1 MLVQV
6 RLEVQNVLM
15 IIPRSIIRI
24 VDNTGAKLCR
34 CIRVLS
40 QSPKTKVGDLVVVSL
55 QKVKPR
61 YVHKGQKK
69 EQIKKGEIRLALIIH
84 TARPIYRKDGT
95 LLKLSN
101 NYALLVTTKG
111 KTLGS
116 RFKKPV
122 PKEIRCQKWLKLISI
137 APSLF

>member
-40 QSPKTKVGDLVVVSL
+40 QSPKTKVGDLAIVSL

-69 EQIKKGEIRLALIIH
+69 EQVEKGEIRLALIIH

-95 LLKLSN
+95 RLKLSI

-122 PKEIRCQKWLKLISI
+122 PREIRCQKWLKLVSI

>member
-1 MLVQV
+1 
-6 RLEVQNVLM
+6 M

-40 QSPKTKVGDLVVVSL
+40 QSPKTKVGDLAIVSL

-84 TARPIYRKDGT
+84 TALPICRKDGT
-95 LLKLSN
+95 KLKLTQ
-101 NYALLVTTKG
+101 NYGLLVTTKG

-122 PKEIRCQKWLKLISI
+122 PKEIRCQKWLKLVSI

>member
-1 MLVQV
+1 
-6 RLEVQNVLM
+6 M
-15 IIPRSIIRI
+15 IMPRSIIRI

-40 QSPKTKVGDLVVVSL
+40 QSPKTKVGDLAIVSL
-55 QKVKPR
+55 KKVKPR

-69 EQIKKGEIRLALIIH
+69 EQVKKGEIRLALIISM
-84 TARPIYRKDGT
+84 ARPIYRKDGT
-95 LLKLSN
+95 MLKLTH
-101 NYALLVTTKG
+101 NYGLLVTTKG

-116 RFKKPV
+116 RLKKPV
-122 PKEIRCQKWLKLISI
+122 PKEIRCQKWLKLVSI

>member
-1 MLVQV
+1 
-6 RLEVQNVLM
+6 M
-15 IIPRSIIRI
+15 IIPRSIIKI
-24 VDNTGAKLCR
+24 VDNTGAKLSR

-40 QSPKTKVGDLVVVSL
+40 QSPKTQVGDLVVVSL
-55 QKVKPR
+55 QKVKR
-61 YVHKGQKK
+61 RHVHKGQKK
-69 EQIKKGEIRLALIIH
+69 EQVKKGEIRLALLIQ

-95 LLKLSN
+95 KLQLSH

>member
-1 MLVQV
+1 
-6 RLEVQNVLM
+6 M

-24 VDNTGAKLCR
+24 VDNTGAKFCR

-40 QSPKTKVGDLVVVSL
+40 QSPKTKVGDLAIVSL

-69 EQIKKGEIRLALIIH
+69 EQVKKGEIRLALIIH

-95 LLKLSN
+95 RLKLSI
-101 NYALLVTTKG
+101 NYGLLVTTKG
-111 KTLGS
+111 KTLGT

-122 PKEIRCQKWLKLISI
+122 PKEIRSQKWLKLVSM